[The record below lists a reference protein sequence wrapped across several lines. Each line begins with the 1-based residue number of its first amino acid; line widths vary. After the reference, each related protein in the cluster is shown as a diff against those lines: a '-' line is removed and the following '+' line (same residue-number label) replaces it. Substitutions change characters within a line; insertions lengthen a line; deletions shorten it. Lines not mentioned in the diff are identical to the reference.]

1 MIPDDATLMAYAD
14 GELDPLAA
22 KRVERALAADPAL
35 ARTVAAHRALRARM
49 AAAYAVAPT
58 PAGDP
63 LAARIAAPA
72 PATVVPFT
80 PRVVPRTTRPRWRQ
94 AAALAACLIVGV
106 AVGTQ
111 WPSGPVT
118 AKHGVL
124 VASGT
129 LARAL
134 DTRLAATT
142 GETRMLLS
150 FRDKDGRP
158 CRVFAAPAVDG
169 IACHD
174 ADGWS
179 LVRTRS
185 AAAAAGGDYRQAGS
199 ADAAL
204 MAEAQEMIAGAP
216 LSREQEAA
224 AVVQGWR

>member
-1 MIPDDATLMAYAD
+1 MTPDDATLMAYAD

-22 KRVERALAADPAL
+22 KRVEQALAADPAL
-35 ARTVAAHRALRARM
+35 ARTVEAHRALRARM
-49 AAAYAVAPT
+49 AVAYPAAPT

-63 LAARIAAPA
+63 LAARIAA

-94 AAALAACLIVGV
+94 VAAMAACLVVGV

-111 WPSGPVT
+111 WQSGPVT
-118 AKHGVL
+118 AKHGAL
-124 VASGT
+124 IAAGP

-150 FRDKDGRP
+150 FRGRDGRP

-204 MAEAQEMIAGAP
+204 MAEAQEMIAGEP